1 MLFLCTKSKDSL
13 APCASSA
20 SSERSFSTGSYIL
33 MGLNKHSLLPET
45 MKVNMRFRSCF
56 CSGLKFKNK
65 LKLKN

>member
-45 MKVNMRFRSCF
+45 MEVNMRLCSWFRS
-56 CSGLKFKNK
+56 GLEFEKK
-65 LKLKN
+65 LKL